1 MLKKVKSNKRISASY
16 TENYLNYLYII
27 CSFAYQVV
35 CVDGTFSRSVIV
47 YRGKNAAYFFIKYDS
62 WIVQLL

>member
-16 TENYLNYLYII
+16 TENYQDQIP

-35 CVDGTFSRSVIV
+35 CADDTFSRSVIV